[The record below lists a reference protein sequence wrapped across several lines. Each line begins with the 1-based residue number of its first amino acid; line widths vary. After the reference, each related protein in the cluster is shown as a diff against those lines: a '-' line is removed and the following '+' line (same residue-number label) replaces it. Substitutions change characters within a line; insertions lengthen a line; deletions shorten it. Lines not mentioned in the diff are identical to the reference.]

1 MNTIEKLKE
10 AYTFAFGE
18 LGDFATYSNTKFVV
32 FMLFTF
38 MIPLTMMNLLIAIM
52 SDSYARVT
60 ENAVAADSRS
70 LADMILETEQLV
82 FYYKKYFNPDSV
94 KSEFYFLFYTMA
106 IDKQEEEES
115 DSDDGAQN
123 IEDIKSQL
131 VAISEKLVKIE
142 NTQIKSIQ

>member
-18 LGDFATYSNTKFVV
+18 LGEFSTYSNTKFVV

-106 IDKQEEEES
+106 IDKQEEEAETD
-115 DSDDGAQN
+115 DSSQN

-131 VAISEKLVKIE
+131 VAISEKLDKLD
-142 NTQIKSIQ
+142 NPQNKSIQ